1 MINNILK
8 DYFLRYS
15 NLIHYNLKKLWYNR
29 LCHEAPYE
37 FQSVD
42 LYIESLKMQSIYN
55 FRLTARLFINDLFEI
70 LTIDEKAL
78 DRIDE
83 IGGLKIKNTFD
94 GNLE

>member
-1 MINNILK
+1 MYLIYDNYINYI
-8 DYFLRYS
+8 
-15 NLIHYNLKKLWYNR
+15 IYNR
-29 LCHEAPYE
+29 ICHESPHE
-37 FQSVD
+37 FQSID

-70 LTIDEKAL
+70 LHIDERAL

-83 IGGLKIKNTFD
+83 IGGLRIEDTFD